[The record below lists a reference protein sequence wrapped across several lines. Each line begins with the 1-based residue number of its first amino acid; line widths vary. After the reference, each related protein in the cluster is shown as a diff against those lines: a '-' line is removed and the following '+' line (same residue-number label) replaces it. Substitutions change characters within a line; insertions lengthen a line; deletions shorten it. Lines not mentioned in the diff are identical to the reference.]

1 MGKLVNDYV
10 PEFAQQ
16 LVSSVVG
23 VDEKTTEDFRPEVV
37 DVIKQAAMNALSEG
51 RMNIDYEDYPMIAE
65 GLSARDLVSDS
76 EKRGSFLDLL
86 GTLGDSPIADAA
98 FTIGGGT
105 IIEEDGKLYLTD
117 DYDFSK
123 IAPGKVKDLYGALR
137 YAAGQVMPEEGV
149 KSKILLGSKDELMGY
164 QVKKGDTLGKIAKK
178 LGTTVDE
185 LAMAN
190 NIKDV
195 NKISVG
201 QRIRMPQ
208 MSQPT
213 AQPVEQVV
221 AFNELANGD
230 NELIGG
236 A

>member
-16 LVSSVVG
+16 LISSVVG

-65 GLSARDLVSDS
+65 GLTARDLVSDS
-76 EKRGSFLDLL
+76 DKRGNFLELL

-105 IIEEDGKLYLTD
+105 IVEEDGKLYLTD
-117 DYDFSK
+117 NYDFSK

-137 YAAGQVMPEEGV
+137 YAAGEIMPEEGV
-149 KSKILLGSKDELMGY
+149 KSKILLGTKDELLGY
-164 QVKKGDTLGKIAKK
+164 QVKKGDTLGKIAQQ
-178 LGTTVDE
+178 LGTTVDA
-185 LAMAN
+185 LAQAN

-195 NKISVG
+195 NKISIG
-201 QRIRMPQ
+201 QRLRMPSPAQEIPEQ
-208 MSQPT
+208 M
-213 AQPVEQVV
+213 V